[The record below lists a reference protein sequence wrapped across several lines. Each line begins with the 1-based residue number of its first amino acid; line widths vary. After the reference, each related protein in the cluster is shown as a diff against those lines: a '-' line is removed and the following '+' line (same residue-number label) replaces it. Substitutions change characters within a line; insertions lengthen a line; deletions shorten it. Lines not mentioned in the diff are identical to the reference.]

1 MSALPQR
8 TPLVQAAAAARD
20 AIGVSLSGPARLVP
34 SNISAVAVR
43 RGRVGFGFGPRFFLL
58 MMLGLVWLAPAWWD
72 ARFFYAMLAWDVF
85 VFMVWFWDL
94 LRVPRAERLNVSR
107 VWTAPAAFETASHVT
122 IVVRNAGAQAI
133 YARVVDDTPLTFR
146 AIPPEVEIRVAARE
160 VGSATYPILPKERGD
175 ARFGR
180 AYLRCQTVLQVAER
194 WSLVELAQKVRVYP
208 NLQQAQRAA
217 LYLIRSRQTQM
228 ERRLRRQRGRG
239 REFESLREFRAG
251 DEYREICWTASARRG
266 HLVTKVNQVERS
278 QTVWIVLDAGR
289 LLRARIG
296 GPSKL
301 DYAVGAALSLAHVAL
316 LSGDNVGML
325 AYGRKVQQRVPPG
338 KGTAHLRRL
347 VESLA
352 MVHVEWSEADHLRA
366 TDALLASQKRRS
378 LVVWLTD
385 LAETP
390 ATPEVIEGAMQV
402 SHRHLVL
409 FGVISQPELNALGR
423 MVPDTVKEMYEH
435 AAAIEMIHRR
445 ELLLSR
451 LRQQGI
457 LALELPPGT
466 LATTVVN
473 RYLDIKERSLL

>member
-1 MSALPQR
+1 MTTTTTAQAPSANSTMTGARLS
-8 TPLVQAAAAARD
+8 AA
-20 AIGVSLSGPARLVP
+20 ARLVP
-34 SNISAVAVR
+34 PDVSAIAVP
-43 RGRVGFGFGPRFFLL
+43 RGRVPFGFGPRFFLL
-58 MMLGLVWLAPAWWD
+58 FLLGLVWLAPAWREP
-72 ARFFYAMLAWDVF
+72 RFYYAMLAWDVF
-85 VFMVWFWDL
+85 VIILWGWDL
-94 LRVPRAERLNVSR
+94 SRIPRANQIRVSR
-107 VWTAPAAFETASHVT
+107 VWTAPAAFETESHVGL
-122 IVVRNAGAQAI
+122 IVRNMGARTLH
-133 YARVVDDTPLTFR
+133 ARLVDDAPQSFR
-146 AIPPEVEIRVAARE
+146 AAIPDLEVRADAGKEGR
-160 VGSATYPILPKERGD
+160 GKYPIFPFERGD
-175 ARFGR
+175 ARFGFV
-180 AYLRCQTVLQVAER
+180 YLHCQSVLRIAER
-194 WSLVELAQKVRVYP
+194 WCTADLAQKVRVYP

-217 LYLIRSRQTQM
+217 LYLIRSRQVQM

-239 REFESLREFRAG
+239 REFESLREFRPG

-289 LLRARIG
+289 LLRARVA

-301 DYAVGAALSLAHVAL
+301 DYAVNAALSLAHVAS
-316 LSGDNVGML
+316 LSGDNVGLL
-325 AYGRKVQQRVPPG
+325 AYGRRIQQRLPPG
-338 KGTAHLRRL
+338 RGPAHLRLL
-347 VESLA
+347 VECLA
-352 MVHVEWSEADHLRA
+352 LVHAEWNEADHLRA
-366 TDALLASQKRRS
+366 TDVLLGAQKRRS

-423 MVPDTVKEMYEH
+423 AVPKTVEQMYEH
-435 AAAIEMIHRR
+435 AAAIEMIHLR
-445 ELLLSR
+445 ELLLAR

-457 LALELPPGT
+457 LALELPPGK

>member
-1 MSALPQR
+1 LSALPQ
-8 TPLVQAAAAARD
+8 AAIVTRD
-20 AIGVSLSGPARLVP
+20 SAGTRLSGPARLVP
-34 SNISAVAVR
+34 PNITLAAVP
-43 RGRVGFGFGPRFFLL
+43 RGRLGFGFGPRFFLL
-58 MMLGLVWLAPAWWD
+58 FLLGLVWLGPAWWD
-72 ARFFYAMLAWDVF
+72 RRFLYAMFAWDLF
-85 VFMVWFWDL
+85 VVLIWFWDL
-94 LRVPRAERLNVSR
+94 MRVPKARELTVSR
-107 VWTAPAAFETASHVT
+107 VWTAPAAFETESHVT
-122 IVVRNAGAQAI
+122 FVVRNSGARTVYLRI
-133 YARVVDDTPLTFR
+133 VDDTPQTFR
-146 AIPPEVEIRVAARE
+146 AIPPDVEIRSVAGGE
-160 VGSATYPILPKERGD
+160 GSATYPILPKERGD

-180 AYLRCQTVLQVAER
+180 TYLRCQTVLRVAER
-194 WSLVELAQKVRVYP
+194 WSIAELAQKVRVYP
-208 NLQQAQRAA
+208 NLQEAQRAA
-217 LYLIRSRQTQM
+217 LYLIRSRQVQM

-239 REFESLREFRAG
+239 REFESLREYRLG
-251 DEYREICWTASARRG
+251 DEYRDVCWTASARRG

-289 LLRARIG
+289 LLRAQIA

-325 AYGRKVQQRVPPG
+325 AYGRRVQQRVPPG
-338 KGTAHLRRL
+338 RGPAHLRLL
-347 VESLA
+347 VEALA
-352 MVHVEWSEADHLRA
+352 LVHTEWSEADHLRA
-366 TDALLASQKRRS
+366 TETLLAAQKRRS
-378 LVVWLTD
+378 LIVWLTD

-390 ATPEVIEGAMQV
+390 ATPEVIEGATQV

-423 MVPDTVKEMYEH
+423 AIPENVKEMYEH
-435 AAAIEMIHRR
+435 TAAIEMIHRR

>member
-1 MSALPQR
+1 MSALPQVAFVTR
-8 TPLVQAAAAARD
+8 EGAGER
-20 AIGVSLSGPARLVP
+20 LSGPARLVP
-34 SNISAVAVR
+34 PSVTQTAAP
-43 RGRVGFGFGPRFFLL
+43 RGRLAYGFGPRFFLL
-58 MMLGLVWLAPAWWD
+58 LMLGVAWLAPAWWEP
-72 ARFFYAMLAWDVF
+72 RFFYAMLAWDLF
-85 VFMVWFWDL
+85 VFMIWFWDL
-94 LRVPRAERLNVSR
+94 LRVPSAKQITVSR
-107 VWTAPAAFETASHVT
+107 VWTAPAAFETESDVT
-122 IVVRNAGAQAI
+122 VVVRNSGARAV
-133 YARVVDDTPLTFR
+133 YARVVDDTPETFR
-146 AIPPEVEIRVAARE
+146 AIPPDVEIRATARGE
-160 VGSATYPILPKERGD
+160 GSATYPILPKERGD

-180 AYLRCQTVLQVAER
+180 AYVRCQTVLRVAER
-194 WSLVELAQKVRVYP
+194 WNAVELSQKVRVYP

-217 LYLIRSRQTQM
+217 LYLIRSRQVQM

-239 REFESLREFRAG
+239 REFESLREFRPG

-289 LLRARIG
+289 LLRARIA

-325 AYGRKVQQRVPPG
+325 AYGRRVQQRVPPG
-338 KGTAHLRRL
+338 KGTAHLRVL

-352 MVHVEWSEADHLRA
+352 MVRAEWSEADHLRA
-366 TDALLASQKRRS
+366 TETLLYAQKRRS
-378 LVVWLTD
+378 LIVWLTD

-423 MVPDTVKEMYEH
+423 AVPQNVQEMYEH

>member
-1 MSALPQR
+1 MSALSQSAF
-8 TPLVQAAAAARD
+8 VARD
-20 AIGVSLSGPARLVP
+20 GAGERLSGQARLVP
-34 SNISAVAVR
+34 PNVTVVAVP
-43 RGRVGFGFGPRFFLL
+43 RGRLGFGFGPRFFLL
-58 MMLGLVWLAPAWWD
+58 LMLGLVWLAPAWWN
-72 ARFFYAMLAWDVF
+72 ARFFYAMQAWDVF
-85 VFMVWFWDL
+85 VFMIWFWDL
-94 LRVPRAERLNVSR
+94 LRVPKAREITVSR
-107 VWTAPAAFETASHVT
+107 VWTAPAAFETESHVT
-122 IVVRNAGAQAI
+122 FVIRNSGARGV
-133 YARVVDDTPLTFR
+133 YARLVDDAPQTFR
-146 AIPPEVEIRVAARE
+146 AIPPDVKIRAGARE
-160 VGSATYPILPKERGD
+160 EGSATYPILPRERGD

-180 AYLRCQTVLQVAER
+180 AYVRCQTVLQVAER
-194 WSLVELAQKVRVYP
+194 WSVAELAQKVRVYP

-217 LYLIRSRQTQM
+217 LYLIRSRQVQM

-289 LLRARIG
+289 LLRARIA

-301 DYAVGAALSLAHVAL
+301 DYAVNAALSLAHVAL

-325 AYGRKVQQRVPPG
+325 AYGRRVQQRVPPG
-338 KGTAHLRRL
+338 KGTAHLRVL

-352 MVHVEWSEADHLRA
+352 MVHAEWSESDHLRA
-366 TDALLASQKRRS
+366 TETLLAAQKRRS
-378 LVVWLTD
+378 LIVWLTD

-423 MVPDTVKEMYEH
+423 AIPENVQEMYEH
-435 AAAIEMIHRR
+435 VAAIEMIHRR

-473 RYLDIKERSLL
+473 RYLDIKERSLI

>member
-8 TPLVQAAAAARD
+8 TPVVQAAAAARD
-20 AIGVSLSGPARLVP
+20 AIGISLSGPARLVP
-34 SNISAVAVR
+34 PNVTSAAVP
-43 RGRVGFGFGPRFFLL
+43 RGRLGFGFGPRFFLL
-58 MMLGLVWLAPAWWD
+58 LMLGLVWLGPAWWD
-72 ARFFYAMLAWDVF
+72 ARFFFVMLAWDAF
-85 VFMVWFWDL
+85 VFAIWFWDL
-94 LRVPRAERLNVSR
+94 LRVPRASQLEVSR
-107 VWTAPAAFETASHVT
+107 VWTAPAAFETPSHVMFV
-122 IVVRNAGAQAI
+122 IRNSGARRI
-133 YARVVDDTPLTFR
+133 YVRVVDDTPQTFR
-146 AIPPEVEIRVAARE
+146 MVPPDVEIQAAARE
-160 VGSATYPILPKERGD
+160 EGSATYPILPKERGD
-175 ARFGR
+175 ARFGP
-180 AYLRCQTVLQVAER
+180 AYVRCQTVLQVAER
-194 WSLVELAQKVRVYP
+194 WYQADLTQKVRVYP

-217 LYLIRSRQTQM
+217 LYLIRSRQVQM

-289 LLRARIG
+289 LLRARIA

-325 AYGRKVQQRVPPG
+325 AYGRRVQQRVPPG

-352 MVHVEWSEADHLRA
+352 MVHAEWSEADHLRA
-366 TDALLASQKRRS
+366 TDTLLAAQKRRS

-423 MVPDTVKEMYEH
+423 VVPDNIQEMYEH

-445 ELLLSR
+445 ELLLSK
-451 LRQQGI
+451 LRQRGI
-457 LALELPPGT
+457 LALELPPGA

>member
-1 MSALPQR
+1 MSALPQ
-8 TPLVQAAAAARD
+8 AAFVARD
-20 AIGVSLSGPARLVP
+20 GAGARLSGPARLVP
-34 SNISAVAVR
+34 PNVTLVAVS
-43 RGRVGFGFGPRFFLL
+43 RGRVAFGFGPRFFLL
-58 MMLGLVWLAPAWWD
+58 LMLGLVWLAPAWWES
-72 ARFFYAMLAWDVF
+72 RFFYAMLAWDFF
-85 VFMVWFWDL
+85 VLVIWFWDL
-94 LRVPRAERLNVSR
+94 LRVPKAREITVSR
-107 VWTAPAAFETASHVT
+107 VWTAPAAFETESHVT
-122 IVVRNAGAQAI
+122 FVVRNSGPRAI
-133 YARVVDDTPLTFR
+133 YARVVDDTPQTFR
-146 AIPPEVEIRVAARE
+146 AIPPDIQIRAGAHE
-160 VGSATYPILPKERGD
+160 EGSARYPILPKERGD

-180 AYLRCQTVLQVAER
+180 AYVRCQTVLQVAER
-194 WSLVELAQKVRVYP
+194 WSIVELAQKVRVYP

-217 LYLIRSRQTQM
+217 LYLIRSRQVQM

-239 REFESLREFRAG
+239 REFESLREFRPG

-325 AYGRKVQQRVPPG
+325 AYGRRVQQRVPPG
-338 KGTAHLRRL
+338 KGTAHLRVL

-352 MVHVEWSEADHLRA
+352 MVHAEWSEADHLRA
-366 TDALLASQKRRS
+366 TETLLAAQKRRS

-409 FGVISQPELNALGR
+409 FGVISHPELNALGR
-423 MVPDTVKEMYEH
+423 AIPENVQKMYEH

-457 LALELPPGT
+457 LALELPPGS

>member
-1 MSALPQR
+1 L
-8 TPLVQAAAAARD
+8 
-20 AIGVSLSGPARLVP
+20 
-34 SNISAVAVR
+34 
-43 RGRVGFGFGPRFFLL
+43 LL
-58 MMLGLVWLAPAWWD
+58 MLGVAWLAPAWWD
-72 ARFFYAMLAWDVF
+72 SRFIYAMLAWDLLV
-85 VFMVWFWDL
+85 VAIWFWDL
-94 LRVPRAERLNVSR
+94 LRVPKARELSVSR
-107 VWTAPAAFETASHVT
+107 VWTAPAAFETESHVT
-122 IVVRNAGAQAI
+122 LVVRNSSGTAV
-133 YARVVDDTPLTFR
+133 YVRVVDDAPQTFR
-146 AIPPEVEIRVAARE
+146 ALPPDVEIRATARAE
-160 VGSATYPILPKERGD
+160 GSATYPILPKERGD

-180 AYLRCQTVLQVAER
+180 AYLRCETVLRVAER
-194 WSLVELAQKVRVYP
+194 WYVVDLAQKVRVYP

-217 LYLIRSRQTQM
+217 LYLIRSRQVQM

-325 AYGRKVQQRVPPG
+325 AYGRRVQQRVPPG
-338 KGTAHLRRL
+338 KGTAHLRVL

-352 MVHVEWSEADHLRA
+352 MVHAEWSEADHLRA
-366 TDALLASQKRRS
+366 TETLLGAQKRRS

-423 MVPDTVKEMYEH
+423 AIPNNVREMYEH

-473 RYLDIKERSLL
+473 RYLDIKERSLI

>member
-1 MSALPQR
+1 L
-8 TPLVQAAAAARD
+8 
-20 AIGVSLSGPARLVP
+20 GY
-34 SNISAVAVR
+34 
-43 RGRVGFGFGPRFFLL
+43 GFGPRFFLL
-58 MMLGLVWLAPAWWD
+58 LMLGLVWLAPAWWQP
-72 ARFFYAMLAWDVF
+72 RFIYAMLAWDFFALVI
-85 VFMVWFWDL
+85 WFWDL
-94 LRVPRAERLNVSR
+94 LRVPNAKQITVSR
-107 VWTAPAAFETASHVT
+107 VWTAPAAFETESRIT
-122 IVVRNAGAQAI
+122 LSVRNSGVRSV
-133 YARVVDDTPLTFR
+133 YARIVDDTPLTFR
-146 AIPPEVEIRVAARE
+146 AIPPEVEIRAAARGE
-160 VGSATYPILPKERGD
+160 GSAKYPILPKERGD

-180 AYLRCQTVLQVAER
+180 AYVRCQTVLQVAER
-194 WSLVELAQKVRVYP
+194 WNVVELAQKIRVYP

-217 LYLIRSRQTQM
+217 LYLIRSRQVQM

-239 REFESLREFRAG
+239 REFESLREFRPG

-266 HLVTKVNQVERS
+266 HLVTKLNQVERS

-289 LLRARIG
+289 LLRARIA

-316 LSGDNVGML
+316 LSGDNVGLL
-325 AYGRKVQQRVPPG
+325 AYGRRVQQRVPPG
-338 KGTAHLRRL
+338 KGTAHLRVL

-352 MVHVEWSEADHLRA
+352 MVHAEWSEADHLRA
-366 TDALLASQKRRS
+366 TETLLVAQKRRS

-423 MVPDTVKEMYEH
+423 LIPENVQQMYEH

>member
-34 SNISAVAVR
+34 SNVSAVAVP

-72 ARFFYAMLAWDVF
+72 GRFFYAMLAWDVF
-85 VFMVWFWDL
+85 VFMIWFWDL
-94 LRVPRAERLNVSR
+94 LRVPRAEQLNVSR
-107 VWTAPAAFETASHVT
+107 AWNAPAAFETESHVT
-122 IVVRNAGAQAI
+122 IVVRNAGAHAI
-133 YARVVDDTPLTFR
+133 YTRVVDDTPLTFR
-146 AIPPEVEIRVAARE
+146 AIPPEVEIRAAARE
-160 VGSATYPILPKERGD
+160 VGSAAYPILPKERGD

-180 AYLRCQTVLQVAER
+180 VYVRCQTVLQVAER
-194 WSLVELAQKVRVYP
+194 WSLVEIAQKVRVYP

-352 MVHVEWSEADHLRA
+352 MVHAEWSEADHLRA

-423 MVPDTVKEMYEH
+423 AVPKTVEQMYEH
-435 AAAIEMIHRR
+435 AAAIEMIHLR
-445 ELLLSR
+445 ELLLAR

>member
-1 MSALPQR
+1 MSAIAQTALTSPATTGAR
-8 TPLVQAAAAARD
+8 LSAA
-20 AIGVSLSGPARLVP
+20 ARLVP
-34 SNISAVAVR
+34 PDVSAVATPH
-43 RGRVGFGFGPRFFLL
+43 GRVPLGFGPRFFLL
-58 MMLGLVWLAPAWWD
+58 FLLGLVWLAPAWREP
-72 ARFFYAMLAWDVF
+72 RFYLVMLLWDVF
-85 VFMVWFWDL
+85 VIVVWFLDFS
-94 LRVPRAERLNVSR
+94 RIPRASEISVSR
-107 VWTAPAAFETASHVT
+107 VWTVPAAFETESTVGL
-122 IVVRNAGAQAI
+122 VVKNRGARTVH
-133 YARVVDDTPLTFR
+133 ARLMDDAPQSFR
-146 AIPPEVEIRVAARE
+146 AAIPDAEVYAPAGMEGRGE
-160 VGSATYPILPKERGD
+160 YPILPSERGD

-180 AYLRCQTVLQVAER
+180 VYLNCQSVLRIAER
-194 WSLVELAQKVRVYP
+194 WYIADVSQRVRVYP

-217 LYLIRSRQTQM
+217 LYLIRSRQVQM

-239 REFESLREFRAG
+239 REFESLREFRIG

-289 LLRARIG
+289 LLRARVA

-301 DYAVGAALSLAHVAL
+301 DYAVNAALSLAHVAS
-316 LSGDNVGML
+316 LSGDNVGLL
-325 AYGRKVQQRVPPG
+325 AYGRRIQQRLPPG
-338 KGTAHLRRL
+338 RGPAHLRLL
-347 VESLA
+347 VECLA
-352 MVHVEWSEADHLRA
+352 MVHAEWNEADHLRA
-366 TDALLASQKRRS
+366 TDVLLSAQKRRS

-390 ATPEVIEGAMQV
+390 AAPEVIEGAMQV

-423 MVPDTVKEMYEH
+423 AVPKNVEQMYEH
-435 AAAIEMIHRR
+435 VAAIEMIHRR
-445 ELLLSR
+445 ELLLAR

-457 LALELPPGT
+457 LALELPPGK